1 MMKRVELTGSQFE
14 FLLEKILES
23 KKVLLKSNSSIQLS
37 LKDDQLELL
46 LNQLSDLLSEIGL
59 ENDSELNETGLFI
72 ESMIDVLSRVLYRN
86 E

>member
-1 MMKRVELTGSQFE
+1 MKRVELTGSQFE